1 MRAIQ
6 RIALALVIIGAINWG
21 LIGVFK
27 FDLVASIFGGQE
39 AFLSRVIY
47 VLVGLSG
54 LVCLGIL
61 FKPMEEVVVDTNERN
76 FKDLNYNT
84 EFAEEPDFSKV
95 PVSSEE
101 KSVGNKAKAKAKVK
115 GNGNGKGS
123 SKKKK

>member
-1 MRAIQ
+1 MRGIQ

-21 LIGVFK
+21 LIGIFQ

-47 VLVGLSG
+47 TLVGLSG

-84 EFAEEPDFSKV
+84 EFAEEPDFSKA

-101 KSVGNKAKAKAKVK
+101 KSVGNKAKVK